1 MVVRKARGSL
11 TVRWRAKDGKPGTD
25 GDDAVTYD
33 IVPSVSVLNAN
44 PDGRVVSD
52 GIIVR
57 AYRTEGD
64 VRSLNILP
72 EDDYPDEGDYYFA
85 EYSIDGGVWKQCGM
99 FYYPTGPSDD
109 IEWIDKY
116 GIGYQVA
123 DTAKDNI
130 AFRLKHSSNPNV
142 VLKEIAPIR
151 VVKDG
156 EDGDDAVTYDIE
168 PSVSVINASS
178 KGVVS
183 TGAIE
188 VKAYR
193 TVGSVRSGNLV
204 GAAIVQVGGEELPY
218 YYVEYSVDGGTW
230 TSCDRI
236 SIGEGIHALLSYGV
250 SATVVK
256 TITVG
261 IAFRL
266 KHSSAPTVVLKEL
279 SQIKVIK
286 DGGQGE
292 PGLDGCIRRIREWK
306 VGEEYR
312 NDTALQTSGLR
323 YIDIAV
329 KKQNGKVVLAC
340 ICQKTHTATAAL
352 MPQDSTYTTV
362 DGVRYW
368 EKINNLSAIYTPFI
382 WADDA
387 VFQFAQTNQL
397 VVLKENTDTVNV
409 ALGGGTWPFWV
420 GATAAGLNGTTP
432 LAPFQIKDNG
442 EFWATKA
449 HITGE
454 VQATS
459 GTIGGFN
466 ISSSAIGSTDY
477 SSSNSNHLYISRNYM
492 HIGSNACYV
501 EMGSDISDPIA
512 GGSYSESMEIKNSKA
527 TADGY
532 SYYGQNY
539 GLYISIS
546 GASKNIAIAANS
558 KIISQRAVYCDRCRV
573 IDMNT
578 EASAFYKNISEYNI
592 FILDPGSDNWDF
604 QLPTEA
610 TMKKEFLY
618 HNGWPTSPYFCYRF
632 TLILKKD
639 ASKYVDIH
647 NVYDN
652 NGTLQDYIRMSK
664 GDVMVLICTNYGGF
678 HYKVVSRYD

>member
-1 MVVRKARGSL
+1 MVARKTRGSL

-44 PDGRVVSD
+44 PDGTVVSD

-72 EDDYPDEGDYYFA
+72 EDDYPESGDYYFT
-85 EYSIDGGVWKQCGM
+85 EYSIDGGTWRQCGM

-116 GIGYQVA
+116 GIGYQVVE
-123 DTAKDNI
+123 TAKEGI

-142 VLKEIAPIR
+142 VLKEIAPIE

-156 EDGDDAVTYDIE
+156 DSDFNVQL
-168 PSVSVINASS
+168 ASPVM
-178 KGVVS
+178 VVPVNS
-183 TGAIE
+183 AQEITAEYFQETTQI
-188 VKAYR
+188 KAY
-193 TVGSVRSGNLV
+193 
-204 GAAIVQVGGEELPY
+204 Y
-218 YYVEYSVDGGTW
+218 GTKDV
-230 TSCDRI
+230 TSEC
-236 SIGEGIHALLSYGV
+236 SITQSHYDSD
-250 SATVVK
+250 
-256 TITVG
+256 ITVTISNGTVTVRMVGNGTYYNNDNVITFTVTHQKYGTRQTKLTLQLAVQGQQG
-261 IAFRL
+261 I
-266 KHSSAPTVVLKEL
+266 
-279 SQIKVIK
+279 
-286 DGGQGE
+286 QGI
-292 PGLDGCIRRIREWK
+292 DGCIRRIREWK

-312 NDTALQTSGLR
+312 NDKALTTTGLR

-340 ICQKTHTATAAL
+340 ICLKTHTATAEL

-362 DGVRYW
+362 NNVRYW
-368 EKINNLSAIYTPFI
+368 EKLNNLSAIYTPFI

-459 GTIGGFN
+459 GTIGGFT

-477 SSSNSNHLYISRNYM
+477 SSGNSNHLYISSSYM
-492 HIGSNACYV
+492 HVGSNACYV
-501 EMGSDISDPIA
+501 EMGSDISNPIA
-512 GGSYSESMEIKNSKA
+512 GGAFSESMEIKNSKA
-527 TADGY
+527 TSDGY

-539 GLYISIS
+539 GLYINIS

-604 QLPTEA
+604 NLPTEA

-618 HNGWPTSPYFCYRF
+618 HNGWPTNPYFCYRF
-632 TLILKKD
+632 TLILKND
-639 ASKYVDIH
+639 ASKFVDIH
-647 NVYDN
+647 SVYDE
-652 NGTLQDYIRMSK
+652 NGSLQEYIRMAK
-664 GDVMVLICTNYGGF
+664 GDVMELICTNYGGF
-678 HYKVVSRYD
+678 HYKVISRYS